1 MLSIE
6 KPTTV
11 LIEDVPVL
19 VNDEVLGTVAAHV
32 VSHNKVEVV
41 AAVAAVLSATF
52 CVFNTFGF
60 HWASKSIFYVAG
72 YFVQFELSV
81 EP

>member
-19 VNDEVLGTVAAHV
+19 VSEEVEGTVAAHV

-41 AAVAAVLSATF
+41 AAVVAVLSATF
-52 CVFNTFGF
+52 CKLSTFGF
-60 HWASKSIFYVAG
+60 H
-72 YFVQFELSV
+72 
-81 EP
+81 

>member
-11 LIEDVPVL
+11 LIEEVPVL
-19 VNDEVLGTVAAHV
+19 VSEEVEGTVAAQEVAH
-32 VSHNKVEVV
+32 SKVEVV
-41 AAVAAVLSATF
+41 SAVVTVLSATF
-52 CVFNTFGF
+52 YKFSTFGF
-60 HWASKSIFYVAG
+60 HKASKSIFYVTG

>member
-19 VNDEVLGTVAAHV
+19 VSEDVEGTVAAQV
-32 VSHNKVEVV
+32 VSHSKVEVV
-41 AAVAAVLSATF
+41 AAVTAVLSATF
-52 CVFNTFGF
+52 CKFSTFGF
-60 HWASKSIFYVAG
+60 H
-72 YFVQFELSV
+72 
-81 EP
+81 

>member
-11 LIEDVPVL
+11 LIEEVPVL
-19 VNDEVLGTVAAHV
+19 VSVEVEGTVAAQDVAH
-32 VSHNKVEVV
+32 SKVEVV
-41 AAVAAVLSATF
+41 SAVVTVLSATF
-52 CVFNTFGF
+52 YKFSTFGF
-60 HWASKSIFYVAG
+60 HKASKSIFYVTG

>member
-11 LIEDVPVL
+11 LIEEVPVL
-19 VNDEVLGTVAAHV
+19 VSVEVEGTVAAHDV
-32 VSHNKVEVV
+32 AHSKVEVV
-41 AAVAAVLSATF
+41 SAVVTVLSATF
-52 CVFNTFGF
+52 YKFSTFGF
-60 HWASKSIFYVAG
+60 HKASKSIFYVTG
-72 YFVQFELSV
+72 YFVQFKLSV

>member
-11 LIEDVPVL
+11 FIEEVPVF
-19 VNDEVLGTVAAHV
+19 VSVEVEGTVAAHDV
-32 VSHNKVEVV
+32 AHSKVEVV
-41 AAVAAVLSATF
+41 SAVVTVLSATF
-52 CVFNTFGF
+52 YKFSTFGF
-60 HWASKSIFYVAG
+60 HKASKSIFYVTG

>member
-11 LIEDVPVL
+11 LIEEVPVL
-19 VNDEVLGTVAAHV
+19 VSVEVEGTVAAQDV
-32 VSHNKVEVV
+32 AQSKVEVV
-41 AAVAAVLSATF
+41 SAVVTVLSATF
-52 CVFNTFGF
+52 YKFSTFGF
-60 HWASKSIFYVAG
+60 HKASKSIFYVTG

>member
-11 LIEDVPVL
+11 LIEEVPVL
-19 VNDEVLGTVAAHV
+19 VSVEVEGTVAAHDV
-32 VSHNKVEVV
+32 AHSKVEVV
-41 AAVAAVLSATF
+41 SAVVTVLSATF
-52 CVFNTFGF
+52 YKFSTFGF
-60 HWASKSIFYVAG
+60 HKASKSIFYVTG